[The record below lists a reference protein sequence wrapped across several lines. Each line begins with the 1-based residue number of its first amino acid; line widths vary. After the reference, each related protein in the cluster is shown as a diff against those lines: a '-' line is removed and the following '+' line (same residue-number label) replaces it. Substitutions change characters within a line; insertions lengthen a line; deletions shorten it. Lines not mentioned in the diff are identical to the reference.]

1 MTRVECFDRLF
12 NKHYVGLLAFVDSY
26 LHNSEEAADI
36 VQAAFVKLWERGE
49 FSRDEHS
56 LKSFLYTTSKNL
68 TLDYLKHQKIRQI
81 FSDSTYKSYQATE
94 QELIMEALRD
104 FNAFEKEEGN
114 TAVNVK
120 KLVMKLP
127 LSDRHIFI
135 LSKYNNLTN
144 QEIADI
150 LGISVKT
157 VEKRLKISINFIK
170 KRICIIIF

>member
-1 MTRVECFDRLF
+1 MTKVECFDRLF
-12 NKHYVGLLAFVDSY
+12 NKYYAGLLAFVDSY
-26 LHNSEEAADI
+26 LHNKEESADI

-49 FSRDEHS
+49 LSRDELS
-56 LKSFLYTTSKNL
+56 LKSFLYTASKNL
-68 TLDYLKHQKIRQI
+68 TLDFLKHQKIKQT
-81 FSDSTYKSYQATE
+81 FSDSTYKSYKITE

-104 FNAFEKEEGN
+104 FNAFEKEDTN

-127 LSDRHIFI
+127 LGDRHIFI

-170 KRICIIIF
+170 KRICIIIL

>member
-1 MTRVECFDRLF
+1 
-12 NKHYVGLLAFVDSY
+12 
-26 LHNSEEAADI
+26 
-36 VQAAFVKLWERGE
+36 
-49 FSRDEHS
+49 
-56 LKSFLYTTSKNL
+56 
-68 TLDYLKHQKIRQI
+68 
-81 FSDSTYKSYQATE
+81 
-94 QELIMEALRD
+94 MEALRD